1 MSLLKKRFFF
11 TFFLMLMTTW
21 KSALFR
27 VSYETLSSGLSF
39 SLNFRP
45 TGIRFLHNPMPPGIV
60 AFSRLPYLYRGTQ
73 RVYQV
78 PLLVDSNGEAPFF
91 TPMDIW
97 VTARL
102 ECDTI
107 FPIHSKLV
115 IPQYTYRKSRRLQ
128 RFNFRLYFPL
138 FP

>member
-1 MSLLKKRFFF
+1 
-11 TFFLMLMTTW
+11 MLMTMW

-27 VSYETLSSGLSF
+27 VRYQTLSSGLFF

-45 TGIRFLHNPMPPGIV
+45 AGIRFLHNPLPSGIV
-60 AFSRLPYLYRGTQ
+60 AFFRLPYLYRGTQ
-73 RVYQV
+73 RAYQV
-78 PLLVDSNGEAPFF
+78 PLIAVSNGEASFS

-102 ECDTI
+102 EDYSI
-107 FPIHSKLV
+107 FPIHIKLV
-115 IPQYTYRKSRRLQ
+115 TSQYAYFLLRRLQ
-128 RFNFRLYFPL
+128 RFNFRLYFPF